1 MFDVICCKEAK
12 SVAHYKHKYVLYDFE
27 PFGMI
32 WKDIFIC
39 KSYWAHYDWHICS
52 GPMFGAEP
60 YIYIYICVCVCL
72 CNHTFVCILGWHN
85 QGPARVPRDPARGPR
100 DLRAHGS
107 VANPP
112 EAWTKNAYT
121 LPKNKQVHVVH
132 QTMLPRIL
140 AKSFVGQSFANA
152 LCPPA
157 FRKRRTWT

>member
-1 MFDVICCKEAK
+1 MSYVAK
-12 SVAHYKHKYVLYDFE
+12 KRNRSRTTSTSTFYMILSLLEWYGKIFLFANPIGHTMIGTSVPDPCLVQN
-27 PFGMI
+27 P
-32 WKDIFIC
+32 
-39 KSYWAHYDWHICS
+39 
-52 GPMFGAEP
+52 
-60 YIYIYICVCVCL
+60 IYIYICVCVCL